1 MRLHL
6 TNVKLKTLDYKL
18 SILIPTLQSR
28 EATLLKTVNI
38 LNRQIVD
45 CNAFKD
51 IEIVI
56 DSDNKETPTGEK
68 RNRLIEKANGK
79 YVVFFDDD
87 DEPLES
93 YIFLIMCAIEND
105 PDVIPI
111 NGYITTNGH
120 NLVNWEMGLNFNYGS
135 KVVDGRL
142 IYERFPNH
150 IAPMKKELI
159 KDFKFLPITI
169 GEDYEWAKRIH
180 DAKVL
185 KTEQRINT
193 PIYHYKFI
201 QNK

>member
-1 MRLHL
+1 M
-6 TNVKLKTLDYKL
+6 DYKL

-28 EATLLKTVNI
+28 EATLLKTVNL

-45 CNAFKD
+45 CDAFKD
-51 IEIVI
+51 IEILI
-56 DSDNKETPTGEK
+56 DTDNRETPTGEK
-68 RNRLIEKANGK
+68 RNRLIEKAKGK

-93 YIFLIMCAIEND
+93 YIFLIMTAIDND
-105 PDVIPI
+105 PDVIPL
-111 NGYITTNGH
+111 NGYMTTNGH
-120 NLVNWEMGLNFNYGS
+120 NPIFWEMGLNSNYGS

-142 IYERFPNH
+142 VYERFPNH

-180 DAKVL
+180 DSKVL
-185 KTEQRINT
+185 QTQQRINT